1 MTTALILRRRLIT
14 FIPAT
19 EENQGWSERV
29 PPPFTSVTAPPP
41 QPSRG
46 CYLLLLH
53 CACSITPQAPNTF
66 ELNLKLHRLTVGRP
80 HGETVSLLTRW
91 QTDRQTDRDWVC
103 VCVCAHNLLSQ
114 SRKLGSSSK
123 AIQWWKRVRDN
134 AALSNVPHLL
144 PAFTHPPT
152 GFPTHTCKSTPPPP
166 YTLSRGLSCKLDL
179 VLEECGPGE
188 RQGKKTHFW
197 TFSSK
202 KTIVSER
209 QTEAPANAREKNS
222 TIAFTI

>member
-1 MTTALILRRRLIT
+1 MERASAPPFYLCHRAPT
-14 FIPAT
+14 PT
-19 EENQGWSERV
+19 EPWMLFT
-29 PPPFTSVTAPPP
+29 PPPLRLQHHSPSPKHIWVEFKTS
-41 QPSRG
+41 QIDSRPSSWG
-46 CYLLLLH
+46 DG
-53 CACSITPQAPNTF
+53 ITVDEMA
-66 ELNLKLHRLTVGRP
+66 
-80 HGETVSLLTRW
+80 
-91 QTDRQTDRDWVC
+91 DRQTDRQRQREWVC